1 MEAEVLQDCL
11 TRIET
16 ELGWGPATAWST
28 ADFTAL
34 GDRIAERTGVHLS
47 ATTLKRVWGRV
58 TYRSSPS
65 PTTLDALAQYLG
77 AENWRSYVAVFDEP
91 STVEPK
97 PQPVT
102 DPLPKTTQ
110 GSSYQWAILAVAL
123 IAVVS
128 LAVLFVNSAPAPTKY
143 GIPLR
148 FTAPPE
154 VPVPL
159 DPADFTFHHRPV
171 TTGLPNSVVFTYDA
185 RAAPTDNV
193 YIQQSWDERRS
204 TQVSREG
211 SIHTSIYYLPGY
223 YRATL
228 RVGDQE
234 VRSRELLIPSDG
246 WTVAVAGGEV
256 PVYLPYARDD
266 RTGTLAVTADDVTS
280 LGLSLQPTPPQLYF
294 SNVGEFEGVRT
305 DDFRFDT
312 RLRQTYG
319 EGAAACRETRVLLLL
334 RNSALIV
341 PLSSPGCVAELGVY
355 VGGRSLE
362 GSTNDLSA
370 FGVLHG
376 DWVDL
381 SVRGE
386 GELLSIYL
394 DEKLALQLESRD
406 EVRDILGIRYVFA
419 GGGAVD
425 YLRLEG
431 ADGNVWEEDFG
442 IGK

>member
-1 MEAEVLQDCL
+1 MHARTFAPMEAEALQDCL

-65 PTTLDALAQYLG
+65 PTTLDALAQYNGYESWRAYVTATAEVPAEVPAAPEPAPPPPRSEKRTINWLG
-77 AENWRSYVAVFDEP
+77 VAA
-91 STVEPK
+91 
-97 PQPVT
+97 
-102 DPLPKTTQ
+102 
-110 GSSYQWAILAVAL
+110 AILAVVGLGFLL
-123 IAVVS
+123 IN
-128 LAVLFVNSAPAPTKY
+128 LAPA
-143 GIPLR
+143 
-148 FTAPPE
+148 APPE
-154 VPVPL
+154 EVPPL
-159 DPADFTFHHRPV
+159 DPTDFTFHHRPV

-185 RAAPTDNV
+185 RAAPTDSV
-193 YIQQSWDERRS
+193 YIQQSWDERRR

-223 YRATL
+223 YRASL

-246 WTVAVAGGEV
+246 WTVAVAGDEV

-266 RTGTLAVTADDVTS
+266 QMGTLAVTADDITA

-294 SNVGEFEGVRT
+294 SNVGEFEDVRT
-305 DDFRFDT
+305 DNFRFDT

-355 VGGRSLE
+355 AGGHSLE
-362 GSTNDLSA
+362 GSTNDLSS
-370 FGVLHG
+370 FGVQNG

-386 GELLSIYL
+386 GELLAIYL
-394 DEKLALQLESRD
+394 NETLALQLESRD

-442 IGK
+442 VGK